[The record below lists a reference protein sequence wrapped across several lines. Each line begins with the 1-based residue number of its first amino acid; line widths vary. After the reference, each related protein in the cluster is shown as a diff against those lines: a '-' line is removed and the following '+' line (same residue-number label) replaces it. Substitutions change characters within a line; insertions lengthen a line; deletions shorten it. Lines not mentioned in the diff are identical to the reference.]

1 MDRNRRKTLTTLAG
15 GAAAVGLLGPAV
27 ISRAAE
33 EAKPAAA
40 DKPEIKPAAK
50 VLNEKGQVV
59 HQPLPYVRLD
69 PERVAELAYDNY
81 YKGDCMYGVFT
92 SIVEALAEKVGE
104 PYASYPTT
112 VTRYGAGGVLGW
124 ATLCGAANGSAMA
137 IYLVSKEPMPL
148 IDEMYNYCQVTALP
162 DYTPKKAKFKIAQS
176 VSGSTLC
183 HVSVTR
189 WCAVSGAKAFSPER
203 AERCGHLVAS
213 VAKKTVEVLNA
224 QFDGQFKA
232 AFPIPDEVKA
242 CRACHDQKGTLE
254 NTRGKMACG
263 SCHDEKHPEIN

>member
-1 MDRNRRKTLTTLAG
+1 
-15 GAAAVGLLGPAV
+15 
-27 ISRAAE
+27 
-33 EAKPAAA
+33 
-40 DKPEIKPAAK
+40 
-50 VLNEKGQVV
+50 V
-59 HQPLPYVRLD
+59 HQPLPYVKLD
-69 PERVAELAYDNY
+69 PVQVAELAYDNY

-124 ATLCGAANGSAMA
+124 ATLCGAANGAAMA

-148 IDEMYNYCQVTALP
+148 IDEIYNYCQATALP

-176 VSGSTLC
+176 VSQSTLC
-183 HVSVTR
+183 HVSVTK
-189 WCAVSGAKAFSPER
+189 WCEVSGAKSFSPER

-224 QFDGQFKA
+224 QAEGQFKA
-232 AFPIPDEVKA
+232 AFPIPADVQA

-263 SCHDEKHPEIN
+263 SCHDEKHPEI